1 MENVNLGQL
10 QVTCSIYWIT
20 FTNIQQWTGA
30 LSFQTMYFILWISKW
45 RKCNFKGIICQGN
58 HSLPQMVIYEILSSN
73 AASPNYSFFSR
84 KIRQNTNLGFWEHLL
99 QNLLPERFFNSCGL
113 VSHPHPNC
121 EKFAKFEIVLIMK
134 ACVHSYFVCRY
145 KGFVLLFG
153 LKICTDRG
161 LICVTI
167 WPEEM
172 CSAVSWS

>member
-1 MENVNLGQL
+1 
-10 QVTCSIYWIT
+10 
-20 FTNIQQWTGA
+20 
-30 LSFQTMYFILWISKW
+30 MYFILWISKW
-45 RKCNFKGIICQGN
+45 QNAILKGSSATQNLSIKCNILADNGLWLENRSFSHIKFTFSTKVII
-58 HSLPQMVIYEILSSN
+58 HSHKWSFMSFNLQMPRVPITG
-73 AASPNYSFFSR
+73 FFR
-84 KIRQNTNLGFWEHLL
+84 QICQNTNLGFWEHLL
-99 QNLLPERFFNSCGL
+99 QHLLPERFFNSCGL